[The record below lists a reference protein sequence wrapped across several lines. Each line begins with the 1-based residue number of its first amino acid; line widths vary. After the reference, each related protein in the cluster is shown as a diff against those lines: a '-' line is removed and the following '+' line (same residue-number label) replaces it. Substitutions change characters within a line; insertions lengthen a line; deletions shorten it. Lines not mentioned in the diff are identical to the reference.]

1 MRKFHQNYIEK
12 FLDTNST
19 LKWPSRLRDLR
30 DSKLHAKSNARAA
43 YRVIAHNE
51 PFLFWKNRRKRDFV
65 GTSQVYPD
73 EVPVNRT
80 FRETLTAPVTRSRN
94 LKVSANP
101 LPPGDPSNL
110 GRTGYLIH
118 TVKTIFTPR
127 S

>member
-30 DSKLHAKSNARAA
+30 DSKLHAKSNAA

-101 LPPGDPSNL
+101 PPPWGP
-110 GRTGYLIH
+110 
-118 TVKTIFTPR
+118 
-127 S
+127 